1 MKSIYDKDKILEEKF
16 AKWLDDNFYEELAKR
31 ELILGWY
38 RVNGEKLQK
47 EGKDTIIITNAGNEV
62 VIDEKATL
70 HYINKDI
77 PTFAFE
83 LKNQSSGAKGW
94 LINNSLKTDYY
105 LLAWPSGN
113 DKIISSED
121 FLYSDIMIIGK
132 NDILSLLTDNRVD
145 ISNIDAFINENLKH
159 VSEEH
164 NKFEIA
170 PGISFNVNYSLA
182 ERPINIVI
190 RRDKLVEKAIM
201 NATIGTPKCDK
212 CGKPMLLREGK
223 YGQFYGCTNYPDCKN
238 TKQYFDI
245 DTSLLEKAFK

>member
-1 MKSIYDKDKILEEKF
+1 MRSKFDNDKFLEETF

-62 VIDEKATL
+62 VIDDKATL
-70 HYINKDI
+70 HYINNDI
-77 PTFAFE
+77 QNFAFE
-83 LKNQSSGAKGW
+83 LKNQSSGARGW
-94 LINNSLKTDYY
+94 LINNNLKTEYY
-105 LLAWPSGN
+105 LLAWPSDN

-121 FLYSDIMIIGK
+121 FLYSDVMIIGK
-132 NDILSLLTDNRVD
+132 NDILKLLTDNKID
-145 ISNIDAFINENLKH
+145 ISNIDAFISENIKRVNER
-159 VSEEH
+159 S
-164 NKFEIA
+164 NKVEIA

-190 RRDKLVEKAIM
+190 KRDKLVEKAIL
-201 NATIGTPKCDK
+201 NATIGMPRCDK

-223 YGQFYGCTNYPDCKN
+223 YGQFYGCSNYPDCKN
-238 TKQYFDI
+238 TKPYIEI
-245 DTSLLEKAFK
+245 DNSMLEKTFK